1 MVMFNSYVKLPEG
14 TSFDPLR
21 HAGFRP
27 IAAWLIALR
36 RQELADLSAYI
47 GRIASCA
54 DRREM
59 IVGIAQLFFCIGTIL
74 LYDINHM
81 QFFIWIINLLNCI
94 Y

>member
-59 IVGIAQLFFCIGTIL
+59 IVGIAQLFF
-74 LYDINHM
+74 LYRNDTAVWYKSYAVFYMN
-81 QFFIWIINLLNCI
+81 